1 MIHLINK
8 GYELSGVEV
17 SDSAKSN
24 LTARLEKLRSK
35 ADLRS
40 ISEGKIPF
48 EDGKFDVVIAWLV
61 LYYNDWNGFHKA
73 MDEINR
79 VLKPGGVFL
88 GTMCA
93 VGDYS
98 HSHSVLWEM
107 ECSDRRFPGKRS
119 NASNR
124 RRKRSAKM
132 FPR

>member
-61 LYYNDWNGFHKA
+61 LYYNDWNGFRKA

-79 VLKPGGVFL
+79 VLKPGEFFWAP
-88 GTMCA
+88 CA
-93 VGDYS
+93 QS
-98 HSHSVLWEM
+98 EITRILTALLWET
-107 ECSDRRFPGKRS
+107 ECSDRRFPGKKEQR
-119 NASNR
+119 
-124 RRKRSAKM
+124 
-132 FPR
+132 F